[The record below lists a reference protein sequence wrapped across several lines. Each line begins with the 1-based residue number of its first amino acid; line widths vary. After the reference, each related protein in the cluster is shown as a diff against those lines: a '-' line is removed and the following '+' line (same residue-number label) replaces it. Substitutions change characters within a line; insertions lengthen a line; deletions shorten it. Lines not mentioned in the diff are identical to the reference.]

1 MARKTNKALTKWV
14 AFVKKVQKEEKIGY
28 SEAMKRAKVRKDHGE
43 KWMGGGGGDMDGD
56 DASSADPLA
65 SLASPS
71 LGDNGG
77 EDESKG
83 DGEPVMEGGRRR
95 RRSSRSS
102 RRSKRRSSSR
112 RKGKRTRR
120 R

>member
-43 KWMGGGGGDMDGD
+43 KWMGGGGDMDDGD
-56 DASSADPLA
+56 SAP
-65 SLASPS
+65 LASPS

-77 EDESKG
+77 KEGDGESKG
-83 DGEPVMEGGRRR
+83 DEPAVMEGGRRR
-95 RRSSRSS
+95 R
-102 RRSKRRSSSR
+102 SKRRGSHSRSRSR
-112 RKGKRTRR
+112 RRGKRGKKTRR